1 MLLDE
6 ISTKSL
12 VYFTENKKKFFLIYY
27 NFGHTHGLQDLS
39 FPTRDKAQAPG
50 SESTKS

>member
-6 ISTKSL
+6 ISNKSL
-12 VYFTENKKKFFLIYY
+12 VYFTEKKFFLIYY
-27 NFGHTHGLQDLS
+27 IFGHTHGLQDLS

-50 SESTKS
+50 SESTRS

>member
-12 VYFTENKKKFFLIYY
+12 VYFTEKKNFFLIYY